1 MNMKD
6 MKSIGARLASG
17 PKAKS
22 GDGLI
27 DAAAIRELAELLT
40 ETGLTEIEIEHNG
53 ARLRVAR
60 QSAGGM
66 PATAVPMQEPT
77 PPATV
82 ETPKAKAPV
91 GGVPSPMVGT
101 VYASPEPNAPPF
113 IKVGQSVKE
122 GHALH
127 RRSDEDDESDSR
139 DARRYGDG
147 DLRYRRTAGR
157 VRADSRLHILTYAA
171 ATPTPI
177 VVMAGLDPAT
187 HRASVRERETRM
199 PRWPARGPAMTVT
212 WHSSSEKVRQ

>member
-27 DAAAIRELAELLT
+27 DAAAIRQLAELLT

-122 GHALH
+122 GDTLFIVEAMKTMNPILAT
-127 RRSDEDDESDSR
+127 R
-139 DARRYGDG
+139 
-147 DLRYRRTAGR
+147 AG
-157 VRADSRLHILTYAA
+157 
-171 ATPTPI
+171 
-177 VVMAGLDPAT
+177 
-187 HRASVRERETRM
+187 
-199 PRWPARGPAMTVT
+199 TVT
-212 WHSSSEKVRQ
+212 EICVTDAQPVEFGQILAYIS